1 MKPSRVSTELPD
13 RAATVFEVIKGRR
26 SIRDFDI
33 KEIPDEHL
41 RINWKLGF
49 GLRVE
54 VICNPGSSS

>member
-1 MKPSRVSTELPD
+1 MPD